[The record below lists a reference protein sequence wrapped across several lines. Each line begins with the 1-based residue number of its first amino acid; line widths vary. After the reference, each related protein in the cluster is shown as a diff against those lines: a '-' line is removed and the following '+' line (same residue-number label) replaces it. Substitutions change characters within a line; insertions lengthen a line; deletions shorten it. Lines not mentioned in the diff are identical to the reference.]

1 MRTEANRKPE
11 DGGEVSQF
19 FVNLVNW
26 LVVLTAVCAIL
37 AVLVQAAAKFLFK
50 WKPRFLLV
58 LGALVAGNVFVV
70 VGNPDFVLGVLG
82 LGVIL
87 PFWAKGII
95 CVLIAVCGAALIL
108 CLSSDFKGRRFPG
121 FLKSLAAVAIGCLIP
136 ILLVFVGFGAWRSFV
151 A

>member
-1 MRTEANRKPE
+1 M
-11 DGGEVSQF
+11 
-19 FVNLVNW
+19 
-26 LVVLTAVCAIL
+26 
-37 AVLVQAAAKFLFK
+37 
-50 WKPRFLLV
+50 
-58 LGALVAGNVFVV
+58 AGNVFVV

-108 CLSSDFKGRRFPG
+108 CLSRDFKGRRLQG
-121 FLKSLAAVAIGCLIP
+121 FLKSLAAADVGCLIP
-136 ILLVFVGFGAWRSFV
+136 IALVFVGFEAWRTFV